1 MHRSSTPL
9 ASLGTMFQELKE
21 AQAREEENLREH
33 HARHL
38 QQVQE
43 AHRNELKSLADKH
56 AAELHA
62 LFENAERATHQLQ
75 METSSLLEKKRQW
88 DMVEQR
94 VQEALERVTH
104 SVIKLNVGGRLFA
117 IPRDTLLKYEG
128 SYFHAMLSQN
138 HWKPDLDN
146 DAYFI
151 DADPTLFEY
160 VMAYLREGDLSCEGL
175 PPLKKQRLM
184 KTLDYL
190 NLEVL
195 QWDAS
200 ASVGITDGTILIS
213 EDKRTVSFSLSIAD
227 ESGFIQANRPVDRVS
242 IQLINRGNSLNDNPL
257 TYIGLEAFKP
267 DGDVD
272 SVVSYNIC
280 SGDVSRGHMCEEIP
294 RGQTFENG
302 DILTISYNR
311 QAKTIHFAKNGLD
324 MGICLEDVPDKKY
337 YPYVDTNCD
346 GICLSLAS

>member
-1 MHRSSTPL
+1 
-9 ASLGTMFQELKE
+9 MFQELKE

-43 AHRNELKSLADKH
+43 AHRNEFKSLADKH

-75 METSSLLEKKRQW
+75 METSALLEKKRQW

-146 DAYFI
+146 
-151 DADPTLFEY
+151 
-160 VMAYLREGDLSCEGL
+160 G
-175 PPLKKQRLM
+175 
-184 KTLDYL
+184 TLDL
-190 NLEVL
+190 R
-195 QWDAS
+195 S
-200 ASVGITDGTILIS
+200 
-213 EDKRTVSFSLSIAD
+213 
-227 ESGFIQANRPVDRVS
+227 
-242 IQLINRGNSLNDNPL
+242 
-257 TYIGLEAFKP
+257 
-267 DGDVD
+267 
-272 SVVSYNIC
+272 
-280 SGDVSRGHMCEEIP
+280 
-294 RGQTFENG
+294 
-302 DILTISYNR
+302 
-311 QAKTIHFAKNGLD
+311 
-324 MGICLEDVPDKKY
+324 
-337 YPYVDTNCD
+337 
-346 GICLSLAS
+346 